1 MDHFWEWE
9 EREKVMCVCM
19 FKNELPGV
27 GGCVRACVW
36 GGNKGLFF
44 LLSKILKRLQVRVI
58 LKSSTG
64 LAAEEMKD

>member
-1 MDHFWEWE
+1 
-9 EREKVMCVCM
+9 MCVCM